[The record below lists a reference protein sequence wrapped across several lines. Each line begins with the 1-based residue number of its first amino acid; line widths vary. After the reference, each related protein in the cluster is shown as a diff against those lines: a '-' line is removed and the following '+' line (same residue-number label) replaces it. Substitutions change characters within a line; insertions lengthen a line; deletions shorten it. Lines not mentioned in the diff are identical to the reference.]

1 MADLKIQQLDPLEG
15 GALAALDDADLF
27 IVKMKRRGTA
37 ITDEDRKVP
46 WSQVKLNLS
55 LGDYMPTIGGVFTG
69 NIIMNN
75 TIAVQGK
82 NSANANRDLIKFG
95 VGKTNANSVIV
106 GSTVD
111 ALQFQSNAIP
121 RYFDGSTAYDIITKK
136 NLPAPSDIN
145 AYTKSEV
152 DAALALKL
160 SLTGGNLTGN
170 VSLSNNSSFR
180 GANAANSA
188 SANLAVVDTGNVVKF
203 GDSAFITQ
211 IRSSVNPSVVVGAG
225 TAQAIYHTGNK
236 PTAADVGTMTTAQ
249 ITAADALKLSLT
261 GGTVTGKV
269 KFNNQVQVTA
279 VTGADASTPNVEAT
293 VFYTGTNALALG
305 DIKQATLL
313 QGDGNIRHKNAVG
326 TYDVYTTGN
335 KPTAA
340 DVAGALTQTMLD
352 PQLAVKLTLVS
363 GYVSD
368 ANTLTDS
375 GIYSASASTLNLP
388 IGVGGT
394 IEHYQHN
401 AAGNYTQTFIT
412 TTAVSTGANRSFVR
426 AYNGTAWGVWCEQYT
441 TSHKPTAADVGTLT
455 SSQISA
461 QYARKGVNSD
471 ITALNAL
478 TGALKVGANATD
490 PLHVTT
496 LQQVQAMTS
505 GTAGSVVGVVGGF
518 IGAVQWFNGS
528 RATIPAGWVPAD
540 GQLLLRTDY
549 PDLWAAANSGALVSV
564 TEANW
569 QSVLNRGAYGLGTV
583 TSGAS
588 ANFRTPDLNGLQV
601 GSIAALFLRGGNG
614 TAGAIA
620 QIGDVG
626 SVRTN
631 AAPNITG
638 VLRGV
643 SAGNWGMI
651 FGNTNGAFTTDNS
664 SSSGGESIA
673 AGTAVTDGRYNTA
686 TFNAKLSNAAY
697 GRTDASAQEA
707 TEVRPNSV
715 TGIWIIRATNS
726 FAAAN
731 TDFTIYNGDTT
742 LPASG
747 TLISGGAMY
756 SRYDVN
762 SVTQMLGS
770 VQIVKNV
777 GDAASVLQFTAFNK
791 GATSAADTTAT
802 MKFTSAGN
810 LTVTGAVNSNTL
822 LVTSTAGIQGALTV
836 NGLGTFTGNAT
847 VQGVLTVNGVGTF
860 TNSIVSSGA
869 VTSNLSLSANLT
881 YANELNRNGGSIS
894 SRVMVAGAERCGF
907 GMYANTAGSNRQG
920 IMSVSQDA
928 TTNRTWVFSYSDG
941 SLTGQGTYNVASDIR
956 HKSDIKPIQNALD
969 AVCSWNGA
977 TYAKKDS
984 DKREVGLF
992 AQDVEKDCPEAV
1004 TSSRREFQDG
1014 TIIEDFKSLNIS
1026 GVSAAY
1032 HTEAIKEL
1040 AQMVRDL
1047 QAEVAKLKAQ

>member
-37 ITDEDRKVP
+37 IADEDRKVP

-145 AYTKSEV
+145 AYTKTEV
-152 DAALALKL
+152 DTALALKFNVAGGDVTGDINVANAKSLRWYNAAGTSIVSAYVSNLDELIFGNGALALKL
-160 SLTGGNLTGN
+160 RS
-170 VSLSNNSSFR
+170 
-180 GANAANSA
+180 
-188 SANLAVVDTGNVVKF
+188 SANPT
-203 GDSAFITQ
+203 IQ
-211 IRSSVNPSVVVGAG
+211 VGLSG
-225 TAQAIYHTGNK
+225 TVQTIYHTGNK

-261 GGTVTGKV
+261 GGTVAGKV
-269 KFNNQVQVTA
+269 KFNNQVQMTT
-279 VTGADASTPNVEAT
+279 VTGATAQTPNTEAT
-293 VFYTGTNALALG
+293 VFYSGTNALALG

-313 QGDGNIRHKNAVG
+313 NGYGDLSYKNETG
-326 TYDVYTTGN
+326 TYTVYHTGDKPTPAEIGAATPSDVATAIASSFKNGGLMSASLYPDMLGNTTDFGVYYQTANANATLALGYPAGFAGSLLVTPSAYGCQQEYTTFNGVKYVRGLQGTFTPATPN
-335 KPTAA
+335 WKPW
-340 DVAGALTQTMLD
+340 
-352 PQLAVKLTLVS
+352 VKQ
-363 GYVSD
+363 Y
-368 ANTLTDS
+368 
-375 GIYSASASTLNLP
+375 
-388 IGVGGT
+388 
-394 IEHYQHN
+394 
-401 AAGNYTQTFIT
+401 
-412 TTAVSTGANRSFVR
+412 
-426 AYNGTAWGVWCEQYT
+426 GTASV
-441 TSHKPTAADVGTLT
+441 PTPAEIGINTN
-455 SSQISA
+455 A
-461 QYARKGVNSD
+461 QNDARFAFSGVNSD

-549 PDLWAAANSGALVSV
+549 PDLWAAANSGALSSI
-564 TEANW
+564 TEASW
-569 QSVLNRGAYGLGTV
+569 QNNLNRGAYGLGTV

-588 ANFRTPDLNGLQV
+588 ANFRTPDLNGFQT

-614 TAGAIA
+614 SAAAIA

-626 SVRTN
+626 SIRQQ

-638 VLRGV
+638 SVG
-643 SAGNWGMI
+643 
-651 FGNTNGAFTTDNS
+651 
-664 SSSGGESIA
+664 SSG
-673 AGTAVTDGRYNTA
+673 AGFSQGGAGALYA
-686 TFNAKLSNAAY
+686 SSLTFNGISPNSTANSASNTIAFNANTSNAAY
-697 GRTDASAQEA
+697 GRVEGGATAS
-707 TEVRPNSV
+707 EVRPNSV

-731 TDFTIYNGDTT
+731 TDFTIYNGDTA

-770 VQIVKNV
+770 VQINKTV
-777 GDAASVLQFTAFNK
+777 GATASVLQFTAFNK

-802 MKFTSAGN
+802 MNFTSTGN
-810 LTVTGAVNSNTL
+810 LSVTGAVNSNTL
-822 LVTSTAGIQGALTV
+822 VVTSTAGIQGALTV

-847 VQGVLTVNGVGTF
+847 VQGALTVNGVGTF
-860 TNSIVSSGA
+860 TNA
-869 VTSNLSLSANLT
+869 VVASAGITSNLSLSANLT

-907 GMYANTAGSNRQG
+907 GMYANTAGANRQG

-928 TTNRTWVFSYSDG
+928 STNKTWVFSYSDG

-992 AQDVEKDCPEAV
+992 AQDVEKDCPEAI